1 MIKLMELLFHTWAA
15 IDVRMKDSICKY
27 NYVKPLK
34 DNVMGNLKNPWPNS
48 TKQCCKTLHPQF
60 K

>member
-1 MIKLMELLFHTWAA
+1 MELLFHTWAA